1 MVTRATLSGA
11 TVFRLGLA
19 QLISWGVTFY
29 LPGAFGNAI
38 ANDLGWSAQ
47 RVFSGLSV
55 ALLVMALV
63 STLSA
68 WLIQRFGARQ
78 VLQSGAVFNAAGCC
92 ILALCDTPQ
101 VWFIGWVLLGLGM
114 RLSLYDALFAGLAGL
129 LGERARPLMVQIT
142 LLGGLASAVF
152 WPLGHGLLEI
162 IGWRSAIAVYACL
175 ALLGGLLFSAVPNVP
190 PTPHPQV
197 NVALAPDVTSWQRQ
211 TGYALGVA
219 LIGFMSAGLSAH
231 LPMLLSGFGVP
242 VGWVAL
248 WGIGQTCARMIQA
261 LLARSVSAL
270 RLNIWVASGLV
281 VCFALAFFANGRP
294 VLACLFVFG
303 YGAMNGLTT
312 LLRANLPFELF
323 AHRHYARLQGRL
335 LAPGFLLSAAAPW
348 FFAWVQDSYAERGLL
363 GLSISISAVLLL
375 LAIFMQRYCETKE
388 NCPTIETQ

>member
-1 MVTRATLSGA
+1 MSKLK
-11 TVFRLGLA
+11 VFRLGLA

-68 WLIQRFGARQ
+68 GLIQRFGARQ
-78 VLQSGAVFNAAGCC
+78 VLQWGAVFNAAGCC

-101 VWFIGWVLLGLGM
+101 VWFIGWAVLGLGM

-152 WPLGHGLLEI
+152 WPLGHALLEI
-162 IGWRSAIAVYACL
+162 VGWRSAIAVYACL

-190 PTPHPQV
+190 PATRPQFK
-197 NVALAPDVTSWQRQ
+197 VALSPDVTAWQRQ
-211 TGYALGVA
+211 AGYALGVA

-231 LPMLLSGFGVP
+231 LPALLSGFGVP

-248 WGIGQTCARMIQA
+248 WGIGQTCARLIQA
-261 LLARSVSAL
+261 LLARSLSAL
-270 RLNIWVASGLV
+270 RLNVWVTSGLV
-281 VCFALAFFANGRP
+281 VCFALAFFADGRP

-323 AHRHYARLQGRL
+323 ALRHYARLQGRL

-348 FFAWVQDSYAERGLL
+348 FFAWVQDNYAERGLL
-363 GLSISISAVLLL
+363 SLSIGISVVLLL
-375 LAIFMQRYCETKE
+375 IAIFMQRYCKTRI
-388 NCPTIETQ
+388 NCLTIQVK